1 MNRNKKLAVPF
12 NLQHFA
18 AKKSGLTVAADIQ
31 VHAREIDFVTR
42 FAQNWDAL
50 REILGIMRPIEKTP
64 GSTLISYEASMK
76 SESLQGGASVGEGEE
91 IPYTEFEV
99 VPKTYGTITLE
110 KYAKA
115 VSVEAVEEFGAAN
128 AVQRT
133 DTAFLNEL
141 QGNVMTRFYNF
152 LQTGTL
158 TGNENT
164 FQMAIAMSIG
174 RVKDKFKKMHR
185 DSSRVV
191 LFVNTLDAYAYLG
204 AAELTIQSAFGIDY
218 VKNFMGAETM
228 IISSEIPRNKVIATP
243 VDNIVLYHVNPANP
257 DYGQLGLQYTTDGE
271 TNLVGFHADADYKTA
286 VGESFA
292 LMGMTLW
299 AEYIDAVAVTTIGST
314 QTGNTGT
321 GA

>member
-18 AKKSGLTVAADIQ
+18 AKRGLTVAADIQ

-91 IPYTEFEV
+91 IPYTEFKV

-271 TNLVGFHADADYKTA
+271 TNLVGFHAAADYKTA

-314 QTGNTGT
+314 QTENPGT